1 MVLKWA
7 QSNEKKKPQKSSGLW
22 KRQGES
28 CGCTHLRVRPAG
40 LPSDV
45 SPPILGPASRY
56 STWPWGRR
64 QTRPSALCTHTSA
77 FLDLNRFCF
86 NDYVSDTVIVRKAR
100 MLPHLCTIFF
110 VLLAAVSCGCTPG
123 TLSSEDQIPGE
134 GQLVVVIFH
143 LNSRRDT

>member
-1 MVLKWA
+1 MRKRNPKRVPVCGKDK
-7 QSNEKKKPQKSSGLW
+7 EKVAGVHICACALLDCRLMS
-22 KRQGES
+22 
-28 CGCTHLRVRPAG
+28 VRPSWGQPAG
-40 LPSDV
+40 TV
-45 SPPILGPASRY
+45 SRLQ
-56 STWPWGRR
+56 GRR

-77 FLDLNRFCF
+77 FLVLNRFCF